1 MERKKLAN
9 PKPEHSAPIN
19 RERWAAWMIAFSS
32 IGVGFLVRDYPVY
45 DSFWI
50 VVALLLVTWRYRV
63 TTISAIVTG
72 AFLGT
77 LLRRLAFKVHVNP
90 WLLTPLLLIAGYF
103 LARGLPRHFTSLW
116 LRKQ

>member
-9 PKPEHSAPIN
+9 AKPEHSAHIN

-45 DSFWI
+45 DSLWI
-50 VVALLLVTWRYRV
+50 VAALLLVTWRYRV
-63 TTISAIVTG
+63 TTMAAVVTG

-77 LLRRLAFKVHVNP
+77 LLRSLAFKFHLNP
-90 WLLTPLLLIAGYF
+90 WLLTSLLLAAGYF
-103 LARGLPRHFTSLW
+103 LPKGLLRHSTSLW